1 MATMDDLDKLPPD
14 LTWQRDGHITDIVLA
29 SVSDGEAGI
38 VPNDALQH
46 LDHCEHCATRLG
58 AEALLSAHAGE
69 LLAEL
74 AAPSPIPAVAAS
86 ASTPAKTKPAK
97 IETAKA
103 PALAALP
110 KKAVLGAL
118 LLAAIGAA
126 PALWDSV
133 ARLPA
138 LISAIGRALT
148 LLVHGGELVVKSEIG
163 TTLAW
168 AASMVLLISGLAVAR
183 FARVRPSHGLAQEGG
198 V

>member
-1 MATMDDLDKLPPD
+1 MDDLDKLPPD
-14 LTWQRDGHITDIVLA
+14 LAWQRDGHVTDIVLA
-29 SVSDGEAGI
+29 SVSDGEAEI
-38 VPNDALQH
+38 VPDDALQH

-58 AEALLSAHAGE
+58 AEALLSAQAGE

-74 AAPSPIPAVAAS
+74 AAPSPIAAT
-86 ASTPAKTKPAK
+86 AIAKPVKPAK
-97 IETAKA
+97 AANAEA
-103 PALAALP
+103 PKVPVLAALP

-118 LLAAIGAA
+118 VLAAIGAA

-138 LISAIGRALT
+138 LLRAIGRALT
-148 LLVHGGELVVKSEIG
+148 LLVHGGELVVKSEMG

-168 AASMVLLISGLAVAR
+168 AASMVLLVSGLAVAR
-183 FARVRPSHGLAQEGG
+183 FARMRPSHGLAQEGG